1 MRPLSVFPTPI
12 TEQQMKSPCSS
23 AAQVIA
29 AAVQSMIDEAIIFHR
44 AGRYREAAQIYGQI
58 LKIDPHHADS
68 LHLLG
73 MVASQAGMVD
83 LALNLIGKAIEID
96 GKVAAYHS
104 NLGSILQGQG
114 KLNEAAVQYAQAL
127 ALNPRMAEIHLN
139 LGLVLQTQGK
149 LAEAVAEY
157 LQAVE
162 LNPDLAEAHSNLGN
176 GLHEQFKY
184 DEAVTHYERALAL
197 KPDFPEACY
206 NLGNALQAQEK
217 LPEAAAQY
225 ERALALRPTL
235 AEAHGN
241 LGNVFQAMGDFDE
254 AQAHYERAIEMR
266 PNYAEAYYNLGNQ
279 LSSQKKLE
287 EAVRQYQCALH
298 YDPQCAKARNNLGNV
313 YRSLEKPA
321 EAVAQY
327 EQVPDG
333 DAEFTDAYNNL
344 GLALLSLGRHEEAI
358 RSIRRTLVLKP
369 HLGQAYCN
377 LCAVFHAQNRIA
389 EATENYERALS
400 LNPEL
405 AKARLNLGLV
415 QLLSGNFAAGWKNYE
430 LRWEDAPLQHRPF
443 TEPQWRGE
451 PLNGERILLH
461 AEQGYGDTLQ
471 FIRYVP
477 LVQAAGGTVML
488 EVQSRLRRIAAE
500 LPGVTEVV
508 CTGDALPAFD
518 WHCPLLSLPQ
528 AFHTEMETIPAQT
541 PYLFIPEEAQ
551 RKAETLDWPSEG
563 LRVGLVWAG
572 NPTFAQ
578 DRYRF
583 RSAPLPLFR
592 PIFEFPGVHLFSL
605 QVGEST
611 AQLAE
616 APGEIVDLSPNTT
629 DMADTAGLIAHLD
642 LVISVDTSVAH
653 LAAGLGV
660 PTWVLMPY
668 SPDWRWLQ
676 EREDT
681 PWYPAMRLF
690 RQQQPGDW
698 ESVIQRMRDALATIR
713 ATPSHSHQKTSHFS
727 TC

>member
-1 MRPLSVFPTPI
+1 MRPLSAFPTSN
-12 TEQQMKSPCSS
+12 TAQQIKPPSIS
-23 AAQVIA
+23 AEQVIA
-29 AAVQSMIDEAIIFHR
+29 AAVQGMIEEAIVFHR

-58 LKIDPHHADS
+58 LKINPRHADS

-83 LALNLIGKAIEID
+83 LAFNLIGKAIEID

-127 ALNPRMAEIHLN
+127 TLNPRMAEIHLN

-157 LQAVE
+157 LRAVE

-176 GLHEQFKY
+176 GLQEQLKF
-184 DEAVTHYERALAL
+184 DDAVTHYERALAL

-217 LPEAAAQY
+217 LPEAAAQF

-241 LGNVFQAMGDFDE
+241 LGNVLQAMGDFDE
-254 AQAHYERAIEMR
+254 AQVHYERAIQLK
-266 PNYAEAYYNLGNQ
+266 PNFAEVYYNLGNL
-279 LSSQKKLE
+279 LSTQKKFD
-287 EAVRQYQCALH
+287 EAVSQFQNALR
-298 YDPQCAKARNNLGNV
+298 YDPACAKAHNNLGNV
-313 YRSLEKPA
+313 FRSLDRPA

-327 EQVPDG
+327 EQVPDN
-333 DAEFTDAYNNL
+333 DPEFTDAYNNL

-358 RSIRRTLVLKP
+358 RSIRRTLALKP
-369 HLGQAYCN
+369 HLAQGYCN
-377 LCAVFHAQNRIA
+377 LGAVYHAQNRIA

-405 AKARLNLGLV
+405 AKARLNLGMV
-415 QLLSGNFAAGWKNYE
+415 QLLSGDFAAGWKNYE
-430 LRWEDAPLQHRPF
+430 LRWEDAPLQRRPF
-443 TEPQWRGE
+443 TQPQWRGE
-451 PLNGERILLH
+451 PLNGARILLH

-471 FIRYVP
+471 FLRYVP
-477 LVQAAGGTVML
+477 LVLAAGGSVIL

-500 LPGVTEVV
+500 LPGVAEVV
-508 CTGDALPAFD
+508 CTGDPLHAFD
-518 WHCPLLSLPQ
+518 WHCPLLSLPL
-528 AFHTEMETIPAQT
+528 AFHTDLETIPAQT
-541 PYLFIPEEAQ
+541 PYLFIPQEAQ
-551 RKAETLDWPSEG
+551 RKMGALDWPSKG

-583 RSAPLPLFR
+583 RSVPLPLFQ
-592 PIFEFPGVHLFSL
+592 PIFEFPGMHLFSL
-605 QVGEST
+605 QVGDAT
-611 AQLAE
+611 VQLAE
-616 APGEIVDLSPNTT
+616 APGAIVDLSPQTV
-629 DMADTAGLIAHLD
+629 DMADTAALIAHLD

-660 PTWVLMPY
+660 PTWVPMPY

-681 PWYPAMRLF
+681 PWYPTMRLL
-690 RQQQPGDW
+690 RQQRPGDW
-698 ESVIQRMRDALATIR
+698 ESVIDRMSSAMATIP
-713 ATPSHSHQKTSHFS
+713 ANPPHSQIG
-727 TC
+727 